1 MCVVDM
7 WRSHSVPVCVCVLLQ
22 SLVLMALCSPSA
34 SLCPKGCSC
43 LRTDTH
49 NTHLRTDAHA
59 HTHTHTP
66 HGLNVTCSRSRLKEI
81 PRDLPAETVLLRLD
95 HNHIS
100 AIPERAFA
108 GLRLLRELNLSGNA
122 LETLGE
128 SAFSGLEA
136 SLQLLDLSHN
146 RISSVH
152 KDAFSRL
159 LGSARIVV
167 EDNPWHCDCAL
178 QQQQA
183 LVGVGMA
190 MATHNNNHEAAT
202 STTRVLCRSTE
213 PRDHDGQPYMA
224 VDAELCNL
232 AKRTTDY
239 AMLVTMFGWF
249 AMVISYVVY
258 YVRQNQEDARR
269 HLEYL
274 KSLPSKPKRPDDPE
288 DITTVV

>member
-1 MCVVDM
+1 MSALWRPLSLPMC
-7 WRSHSVPVCVCVLLQ
+7 LALQ
-22 SLVLMALCSPSA
+22 SLALMALCLPPA
-34 SLCPKGCSC
+34 SMCPKGCSC
-43 LRTDTH
+43 LRAG
-49 NTHLRTDAHA
+49 TDAHA
-59 HTHTHTP
+59 HAHAHAHP
-66 HGLNVTCSRSRLKEI
+66 HLHGLNVTCSQSRLKEI
-81 PRDLPAETVLLRLD
+81 PRDLPPETVLLRLD
-95 HNHIS
+95 RNHIS

-108 GLRLLRELNLSGNA
+108 GLRLLRELNLSSNA

-128 SAFSGLEA
+128 GAFSGLEA

-152 KDAFSRL
+152 KDAFARL
-159 LGSARIVV
+159 KGRARVLV

-178 QQQQA
+178 QQA
-183 LVGVGMA
+183 LGGMA
-190 MATHNNNHEAAT
+190 AHNHEAAT
-202 STTRVLCRSTE
+202 RVLCSGQELLRPADADAE
-213 PRDHDGQPYMA
+213 DGQPYMA
-224 VDAELCNL
+224 VDADLCNL

-274 KSLPSKPKRPDDPE
+274 KSLPSKPKKPDEPE
-288 DITTVV
+288 DISTVV

>member
-1 MCVVDM
+1 MSALDVWLSRSIPMCL
-7 WRSHSVPVCVCVLLQ
+7 LLQ
-22 SLVLMALCSPSA
+22 SLVLMALCFPPA
-34 SLCPKGCSC
+34 SMCPKGCSC
-43 LRTDTH
+43 LRTDA
-49 NTHLRTDAHA
+49 HLHL
-59 HTHTHTP
+59 

-128 SAFSGLEA
+128 GAFAGLEGA
-136 SLQLLDLSHN
+136 LQLLDLSHN

-159 LGSARIVV
+159 NARIVV

-178 QQQQA
+178 QQA
-183 LVGVGMA
+183 LGGMA
-190 MATHNNNHEAAT
+190 AHNHEAT
-202 STTRVLCRSTE
+202 STRVLCRSSE
-213 PRDHDGQPYMA
+213 LRDQDGQPYMA
-224 VDAELCNL
+224 VDADLCNL